1 MHVAIT
7 LLLRHIMC
15 SLLCVGGST
24 IDSDENQSSLCVRR
38 DVAGSVYD
46 QLSPAPSFSVVSS
59 YKSASSTATTATL
72 QPGGGSGIDSGV
84 EVSYQTSVAAA
95 AAAGYGGFFEG
106 ILGCLRPIWTVIG
119 KATSTESKQK
129 G

>member
-1 MHVAIT
+1 MYNGVIVY
-7 LLLRHIMC
+7 
-15 SLLCVGGST
+15 SLLCIGGT
-24 IDSDENQSSLCVRR
+24 TLDGDDRQSSLCAPR
-38 DVAGSVYD
+38 DVAGSVYN

-59 YKSASSTATTATL
+59 CKSVSSTATTATL
-72 QPGGGSGIDSGV
+72 QPGGGVDGSGVDSGV

-95 AAAGYGGFFEG
+95 ATAGYGGFFDG

-119 KATSTESKQK
+119 KATSVESKLK